1 MSSKK
6 YKAKTCAYCGV
17 PGAST
22 TADHVFAREFFLTE
36 RRSNIPKV
44 PACKACNE
52 DKARLEFY
60 LTGVLPF
67 GGRHPDARVNLSTM
81 LPKRLAKNASLGP
94 VLRAGM
100 SPVWVPDPSGLLL
113 RTSMITIDAEKLELW
128 CRLLIK
134 GLAYHHWK
142 TVLGDDCFFEF
153 MVPTPGGES
162 IINGLLGKRGAAR
175 VKASIGEGT
184 FAYEGLQGADN
195 PHVTAWRLQLYGG
208 LQLGGQDP
216 RIRSGSIGV
225 LTGPRRVQQSADL
238 AAKWLNGRGTC

>member
-1 MSSKK
+1 MSSKT

-113 RTSMITIDAEKLELW
+113 RTA
-128 CRLLIK
+128 
-134 GLAYHHWK
+134 
-142 TVLGDDCFFEF
+142 
-153 MVPTPGGES
+153 
-162 IINGLLGKRGAAR
+162 
-175 VKASIGEGT
+175 
-184 FAYEGLQGADN
+184 
-195 PHVTAWRLQLYGG
+195 
-208 LQLGGQDP
+208 
-216 RIRSGSIGV
+216 
-225 LTGPRRVQQSADL
+225 GPRCAACHQPSARPL
-238 AAKWLNGRGTC
+238 LLLCAWSSAPPWMSAYAS